1 MRVGKGLTLFVL
13 NEDMIDIIKT
23 IKSLEDSVILI
34 ESRRRKKQE
43 SRCFRALLGSLA
55 DSLVKPG
62 IFSVV
67 QGISGTGIRRTED
80 GV

>member
-34 ESRRRKKQE
+34 DRATKTVKHEIKK
-43 SRCFRALLGSLA
+43 
-55 DSLVKPG
+55 K
-62 IFSVV
+62 
-67 QGISGTGIRRTED
+67 
-80 GV
+80 